1 MLAEP
6 RLAVKHAAM
15 LSVPV
20 RRAVALALAAMLA
33 IGAAACRE
41 EPEGTVKVV
50 VIGPAPK
57 LRDPA
62 LGSLSRPDAVLV
74 ASVAQGLVR
83 FDARGNIVAGLAER
97 WNVSDDGLSYIF
109 RLASVDWRGGRKVT
123 AQQVARVLKRSIAAA
138 SVNPLKD
145 TLGAVD
151 DIVAMTDRVIEI
163 RLKAPRPNLLA
174 LLAQP
179 EFSVV
184 RSGAGTGP
192 FQLAGKGEREGE
204 LRLSRDIGMLDGEE
218 SRREDLVLAAAPA
231 EQAVRSFLRGETDL
245 VLGGTLADLAYAQRA
260 KLPRGTLRFDPA
272 SGLLGLVPGGRGA
285 VAEGAGVRRLLSQAI
300 DRDALTDAL
309 GVPGLV
315 ARATVLEPALEGVPD
330 PVQPAWLAT
339 PITERRVTLAA
350 EAERLFGSEKP
361 ILRVYLPDGP
371 GSDILFNRIA
381 ADWGALGITT
391 ERSRTAAAADFKL
404 VDLVAPSTSPAWFLR
419 QFRCEYVAVC
429 DDQAD
434 KLLDAARDTLV
445 AAQRGALLAQAA
457 ARIDEAQLFLP
468 LTAPVRWSLVS
479 GRVEGFVGNRY
490 ARHTLTDLE
499 QKPAGG

>member
-1 MLAEP
+1 MLAVS
-6 RLAVKHAAM
+6 A
-15 LSVPV
+15 
-20 RRAVALALAAMLA
+20 RRAVALALAAFLA
-33 IGAAACRE
+33 IGASACRE
-41 EPEGTVKVV
+41 EPEGTVKAI

-57 LRDPA
+57 LRDPTLA
-62 LGSLSRPDAVLV
+62 PLSAPDALLV

-109 RLASVDWRGGRKVT
+109 RLASAEWPGGRKVT
-123 AQQVARVLKRSIAAA
+123 AQQVARVLKRSLAAA
-138 SVNPLKD
+138 SRNPLKD

-179 EFSVV
+179 EFAVV
-184 RSGAGTGP
+184 RNGAGTGP
-192 FQLAGKGEREGE
+192 FQAASEAARPGE
-204 LRLSRDIGMLDGEE
+204 LRLTRAISMLDGEQ
-218 SRREDLVLAAAPA
+218 SRREDLVLAGAPA
-231 EQAVRSFLRGETDL
+231 EQAVRSFVRGETDL
-245 VLGGTLADLAYAQRA
+245 VLGGTLSDLPFAQRV
-260 KLPRGTLRFDPA
+260 KLPRGALRFDPA
-272 SGLLGLVPGGRGA
+272 SGLLGLVPGGRGT
-285 VAEGAGVRRLLSQAI
+285 VAQDADVRRLLSRAI

-309 GVPGLV
+309 RVPGLV

-330 PVQPAWLAT
+330 PVQPAWLAA
-339 PITERRVTLAA
+339 PLAERRAALAS
-350 EAERLFGSEKP
+350 EATRLFGAEKP
-361 ILRVYLPDGP
+361 TIGVYLPDGP
-371 GSDILFNRIA
+371 GSDMLFNRIA
-381 ADWGALGITT
+381 ADWGAIGIAA
-391 ERSRTAAAADFKL
+391 ERAKTAAAADFKL
-404 VDLVAPSTSPAWFLR
+404 VDAVAPSTSPAWFLR
-419 QFRCEYVAVC
+419 QFRCQYVAVC
-429 DDQAD
+429 DAEAD

-445 AAQRGALLAQAA
+445 AAQRGALLAEAA